1 MDRFSARGGVLSA
14 MLLIVLVLS
23 LASTT
28 AFSQRRNPPT
38 LKEFLSTYKGKEIL
52 ILDKTTGVEQFV
64 GGDASK
70 AYNLT
75 LNDVQT
81 DYIVVSRT
89 TETDKRTFV
98 YPMSVVRRIIYLY
111 DNKPYQKIVI
121 ELY

>member
-1 MDRFSARGGVLSA
+1 MERFSARGGILSA
-14 MLLIVLVLS
+14 MLLLLILALVPP
-23 LASTT
+23 T
-28 AFSQRRNPPT
+28 ALSQRRNPPS

-75 LNDVQT
+75 LSDVQN

-121 ELY
+121 EMY

>member
-1 MDRFSARGGVLSA
+1 MNRYSARGGLLSA
-14 MLLIVLVLS
+14 LLVFLLALS
-23 LASTT
+23 LVPSSTF
-28 AFSQRRNPPT
+28 AQRRNPPT
-38 LKEFLSTYKGKEIL
+38 FKDFLSTYKGKEVL

-75 LNDVQT
+75 LNDVQN

-89 TETDKRTFV
+89 TETDKRTFA
-98 YPMSVVRRIIYLY
+98 YPMSVIRRIIYLY